1 MDKKNPRFKISTILF
16 YLIAITYACL
26 TIGPF
31 VWSIIISLKPASE
44 LGNINVNFSKL
55 NFDSYTY
62 IWNKFPFL
70 RWTINSVIVTL
81 IITTGNLLLNSMA
94 GYAMARIEFPGRN
107 ALFLFCLGM
116 MMIPGQVI
124 LVPQF
129 MVISK
134 LGWVNTYQGLTVPFL
149 TGVFGIFLMRQFFL
163 SIPKSLE
170 EAALIDGM
178 GRFGIFFKIILPLAK
193 PALST
198 QFILTIVGTWG
209 SFLMPSILT
218 STEAMF
224 TLPVGLNSFKSQY
237 FSFDNQVMAGAMIL
251 TLPAVIIFIIFQKN
265 FIKGI
270 ATTGLKD

>member
-1 MDKKNPRFKISTILF
+1 
-16 YLIAITYACL
+16 
-26 TIGPF
+26 
-31 VWSIIISLKPASE
+31 
-44 LGNINVNFSKL
+44 
-55 NFDSYTY
+55 
-62 IWNKFPFL
+62 
-70 RWTINSVIVTL
+70 
-81 IITTGNLLLNSMA
+81 MA